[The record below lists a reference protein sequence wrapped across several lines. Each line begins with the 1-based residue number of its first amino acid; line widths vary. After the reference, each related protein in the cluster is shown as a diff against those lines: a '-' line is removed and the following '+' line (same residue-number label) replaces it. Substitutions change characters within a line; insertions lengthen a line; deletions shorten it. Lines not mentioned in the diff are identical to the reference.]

1 MWELATYL
9 MTLPIEEAMEII
21 DDALC
26 FGFEFKVESGKLYWR
41 ETDGL
46 STNC

>member
-1 MWELATYL
+1 MWELAIYL
-9 MTLPIEEAMEII
+9 MSLTIDEAIEII

-26 FGFEFKVESGKLYWR
+26 FGFEFKVENNQIYWR
-41 ETDGL
+41 EVSNL

>member
-9 MTLPIEEAMEII
+9 MTLTVGGAMEII

-26 FGFEFKVESGKLYWR
+26 FGFEFKVENHQLYWR
-41 ETDGL
+41 ETDNL

>member
-1 MWELATYL
+1 MWELATNL
-9 MTLPIEEAMEII
+9 MLLSIDEAIEVI

-26 FGFEFKVESGKLYWR
+26 FGFEFKIENHQIYWR
-41 ETDGL
+41 EVYNL